1 MPQRTDIKKVLI
13 IGSGPIIIGQ
23 ACEFDYSGTQACK
36 ALKKLGYEIV
46 LVNSNPA
53 TIMTDP
59 EMADVTYIEPL
70 NQERLEQIIAK
81 ERPDA
86 LLPNLGG
93 QSGLNLCAELANAG
107 ILEKYNV
114 KVIGVQVDAIER
126 GEDRIEFKKA
136 MNELG
141 IEIANED
148 GSMKSLDETLKI
160 LRESFAVTTEE
171 QKAQRLATLEQ
182 QAIADGYGDTL
193 KGLSEEEKYFQLA
206 MYAGQEQIKDM
217 SEAQFKKQAMDKLG
231 IKVTK
236 KTNKAQVAQNLALA
250 LGTQAIEGLT
260 QEQQSAAAVEDSGK
274 ELAERIR
281 QIVEETGCGKVNI
294 IAHSKGGLD
303 SRAAIAHCGMAPYV
317 ATLTTIN
324 TPHRGCIFAEYLLGK
339 VPQAARQKIAAAY
352 NATMKK
358 VGDPNP
364 DFLAAVTDLTESAC
378 LARNEVTPDAPG
390 VVYESVMSYCKKAQH
405 GKFPLNM
412 TYPIV
417 KHFDGLNDGLVSV
430 ESAKWG
436 ERFTLL
442 EPQGKRGISHGD
454 VVDLNRE
461 NIRGFDVREFY
472 VKLVADLKRRGY

>member
-1 MPQRTDIKKVLI
+1 MAAGMGVVLVSLI
-13 IGSGPIIIGQ
+13 IIIPLFALFVYLLVLAVRALRKYIKSGP
-23 ACEFDYSGTQACK
+23 ARKEAKTVRMT
-36 ALKKLGYEIV
+36 LG
-46 LVNSNPA
+46 
-53 TIMTDP
+53 
-59 EMADVTYIEPL
+59 
-70 NQERLEQIIAK
+70 
-81 ERPDA
+81 
-86 LLPNLGG
+86 
-93 QSGLNLCAELANAG
+93 
-107 ILEKYNV
+107 EK
-114 KVIGVQVDAIER
+114 
-126 GEDRIEFKKA
+126 
-136 MNELG
+136 
-141 IEIANED
+141 
-148 GSMKSLDETLKI
+148 
-160 LRESFAVTTEE
+160 LRENRVRCKMSQEFVAEAV
-171 QKAQRLATLEQ
+171 
-182 QAIADGYGDTL
+182 GV
-193 KGLSEEEKYFQLA
+193 S
-206 MYAGQEQIKDM
+206 
-217 SEAQFKKQAMDKLG
+217 
-231 IKVTK
+231 
-236 KTNKAQVAQNLALA
+236 
-250 LGTQAIEGLT
+250 
-260 QEQQSAAAVEDSGK
+260 
-274 ELAERIR
+274 R
-281 QIVEETGCGKVNI
+281 QIVETTGCEKVNI

-339 VPQAARQKIAAAY
+339 VPQAARLKIAAAY
-352 NATMKK
+352 NAAMKQ

-378 LARNEVTPDAPG
+378 LARNEGTPDVPG

-472 VKLVADLKRRGY
+472 VKLAADLKRRGY

>member
-1 MPQRTDIKKVLI
+1 MKYVRRIVYSLLLTAAVNALPLGWFASGCTVAVFRAKWLYLPLAAAFLWVNIRPIPKTGPTKRIQRLAEGCELLRLFAAVCCVTLCV
-13 IGSGPIIIGQ
+13 Q
-23 ACEFDYSGTQACK
+23 AGC
-36 ALKKLGYEIV
+36 IW
-46 LVNSNPA
+46 
-53 TIMTDP
+53 
-59 EMADVTYIEPL
+59 
-70 NQERLEQIIAK
+70 
-81 ERPDA
+81 
-86 LLPNLGG
+86 
-93 QSGLNLCAELANAG
+93 
-107 ILEKYNV
+107 
-114 KVIGVQVDAIER
+114 
-126 GEDRIEFKKA
+126 
-136 MNELG
+136 
-141 IEIANED
+141 
-148 GSMKSLDETLKI
+148 SM
-160 LRESFAVTTEE
+160 FAVTGGRDGAVFGVILELL
-171 QKAQRLATLEQ
+171 LAVL
-182 QAIADGYGDTL
+182 L
-193 KGLSEEEKYFQLA
+193 LA
-206 MYAGQEQIKDM
+206 VLFWNGMIRVYLTSVQ
-217 SEAQFKKQAMDKLG
+217 LG
-231 IKVTK
+231 IKHRILAALCGWIPLVNVWYLVKIIRICGDEVEFETQKWELDEVRAESEVCKTK
-236 KTNKAQVAQNLALA
+236 YPLLMVHGVFFRDFRYLNYWGRIPRELIRNGATVYYGQ
-250 LGTQAIEGLT
+250 
-260 QEQQSAAAVEDSGK
+260 QQSAAAVEDSGK

-339 VPQAARQKIAAAY
+339 VPQAARLKIAAAY
-352 NATMKK
+352 NAAMKQ

-442 EPQGKRGISHGD
+442 EPEGKRGISHGD

-472 VKLVADLKRRGY
+472 VKLAADLKRRGY

>member
-1 MPQRTDIKKVLI
+1 MKYVRRAV
-13 IGSGPIIIGQ
+13 
-23 ACEFDYSGTQACK
+23 Y
-36 ALKKLGYEIV
+36 ALLAGL
-46 LVNSNPA
+46 LVNYLA
-53 TIMTDP
+53 L
-59 EMADVTYIEPL
+59 VTVPL
-70 NQERLEQIIAK
+70 SRA
-81 ERPDA
+81 A
-86 LLPNLGG
+86 MGAAAAWLGG
-93 QSGLNLCAELANAG
+93 G
-107 ILEKYNV
+107 
-114 KVIGVQVDAIER
+114 
-126 GEDRIEFKKA
+126 
-136 MNELG
+136 
-141 IEIANED
+141 
-148 GSMKSLDETLKI
+148 
-160 LRESFAVTTEE
+160 
-171 QKAQRLATLEQ
+171 
-182 QAIADGYGDTL
+182 
-193 KGLSEEEKYFQLA
+193 
-206 MYAGQEQIKDM
+206 
-217 SEAQFKKQAMDKLG
+217 
-231 IKVTK
+231 
-236 KTNKAQVAQNLALA
+236 LALA
-250 LGTQAIEGLT
+250 AFVYINLRPLPKTAPTKRIRHLAEGCELLWLFAASFALTLCVQSVWLWWAFAETGGRDGALFVVLLDLLLAACSLCALFWNGMIRVYLTSVQLGVKHRVLAALCGWIPLVNLWYLMKIIRITGDEAEFETEKWELDAVRAESEICKTKYPILMVHGVFFRDFRYLNYWGRIPKELIRNGATVYYGQ
-260 QEQQSAAAVEDSGK
+260 QQSAAAVEDSGK
-274 ELAERIR
+274 ELAARIR
-281 QIVEETGCGKVNI
+281 QIVRETGCEKVNI

-339 VPQAARQKIAAAY
+339 VPQAARLKIAAAY
-352 NATMKK
+352 NATMKQ

-378 LARNEVTPDAPG
+378 LARNEVTLDAPG

-472 VKLVADLKRRGY
+472 VKLAADLKRRGY

>member
-1 MPQRTDIKKVLI
+1 MAA
-13 IGSGPIIIGQ
+13 GMG
-23 ACEFDYSGTQACK
+23 
-36 ALKKLGYEIV
+36 IV
-46 LVNSNPA
+46 LVSLIIIIPLFALFVYLLVLAVRALRKYIKSGPA
-53 TIMTDP
+53 RKEAKTVRTTLG
-59 EMADVTYIEPL
+59 EM
-70 NQERLEQIIAK
+70 
-81 ERPDA
+81 
-86 LLPNLGG
+86 
-93 QSGLNLCAELANAG
+93 
-107 ILEKYNV
+107 
-114 KVIGVQVDAIER
+114 
-126 GEDRIEFKKA
+126 
-136 MNELG
+136 
-141 IEIANED
+141 
-148 GSMKSLDETLKI
+148 
-160 LRESFAVTTEE
+160 LRENRVRCKMSQEFVAEAV
-171 QKAQRLATLEQ
+171 
-182 QAIADGYGDTL
+182 GV
-193 KGLSEEEKYFQLA
+193 S
-206 MYAGQEQIKDM
+206 
-217 SEAQFKKQAMDKLG
+217 
-231 IKVTK
+231 
-236 KTNKAQVAQNLALA
+236 
-250 LGTQAIEGLT
+250 
-260 QEQQSAAAVEDSGK
+260 
-274 ELAERIR
+274 R
-281 QIVEETGCGKVNI
+281 QIVETTGCEKVNI

-339 VPQAARQKIAAAY
+339 VPQAARLKIAAAY
-352 NATMKK
+352 NAAMKQ

-378 LARNEVTPDAPG
+378 LARNEATPDAPG

-472 VKLVADLKRRGY
+472 VKLAADLKRRGY

>member
-1 MPQRTDIKKVLI
+1 MKYARRVVYSLLLTAAVNAMPLVCMFYSATEADFN
-13 IGSGPIIIGQ
+13 SGWLYLPLLAAFLYVNIRPI
-23 ACEFDYSGTQACK
+23 SKSSPT
-36 ALKKLGYEIV
+36 
-46 LVNSNPA
+46 
-53 TIMTDP
+53 
-59 EMADVTYIEPL
+59 
-70 NQERLEQIIAK
+70 R
-81 ERPDA
+81 
-86 LLPNLGG
+86 
-93 QSGLNLCAELANAG
+93 
-107 ILEKYNV
+107 
-114 KVIGVQVDAIER
+114 
-126 GEDRIEFKKA
+126 RI
-136 MNELG
+136 
-141 IEIANED
+141 
-148 GSMKSLDETLKI
+148 
-160 LRESFAVTTEE
+160 
-171 QKAQRLATLEQ
+171 QRLAEGCELLRLFCVTAAASIPIQIVWLCALSPVKGPGTGILVVCNLLITLPLLFVLFWNGMIRVYLTSVQ
-182 QAIADGYGDTL
+182 
-193 KGLSEEEKYFQLA
+193 
-206 MYAGQEQIKDM
+206 
-217 SEAQFKKQAMDKLG
+217 LG
-231 IKVTK
+231 IKHRVLAALCGWIPLVNVWYLVKIIRICQDEVEFETQKWELDAVRAESEVCKTK
-236 KTNKAQVAQNLALA
+236 YPLLMVHGVFFRDFRYLNYWGRIPRELIRNGATVYYGQ
-250 LGTQAIEGLT
+250 
-260 QEQQSAAAVEDSGK
+260 QQSAAAVEDSGK

-281 QIVEETGCGKVNI
+281 QIVEETGCEKVNI

-339 VPQAARQKIAAAY
+339 VPQAARLKIAAAY
-352 NATMKK
+352 NAAMKQL
-358 VGDPNP
+358 GDPNP

-378 LARNEVTPDAPG
+378 LARNEATPDAPG

-442 EPQGKRGISHGD
+442 EPEGKRGISHGD